1 MPKRPFEP
9 DEKEQPTLELRMS
22 RVLDVTDIVHRQ
34 YAVLRLNEWQYVMD
48 IPSNVGDIGLNL
60 KRGPTV
66 LKHG

>member
-1 MPKRPFEP
+1 
-9 DEKEQPTLELRMS
+9 MS

-34 YAVLRLNEWQYVMD
+34 YAVLRSNEWQYVMD
-48 IPSNVGDIGLNL
+48 IPSNVGDIGLNV